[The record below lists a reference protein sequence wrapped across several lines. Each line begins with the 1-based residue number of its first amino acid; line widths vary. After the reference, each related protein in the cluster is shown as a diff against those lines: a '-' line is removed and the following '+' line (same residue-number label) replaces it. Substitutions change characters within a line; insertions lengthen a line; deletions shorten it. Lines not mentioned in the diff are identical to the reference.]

1 MSTQQAF
8 GLLMHEIAKREDEFA
23 ARIVTVSPDV
33 TVSTNLG
40 AWVNR
45 RNIYGREQIQDL
57 FRAEHIPS
65 AYNWSVSPRG
75 QHFELG
81 IAEMNLF
88 AMLSAMGL
96 SHAISGERLLP
107 VGTLYDPFIERGLDA
122 LNYACYQDARF
133 ILVATPSGV
142 TLAPEGGAH
151 QSIATP
157 LIGMAQDRLTS
168 FEPAFAD
175 ELAVI
180 LRWGFEHI
188 QAPAKGDDGGSVYLR
203 LSTRALDQPQREMT
217 AELESSILKGAYWL
231 KKPGPN
237 AQVVIAFA
245 GAVAPGA
252 IDAVGLI
259 GEDRRDVGLLS
270 ITSADRLY
278 ADWVK
283 AQKAREQGHASAVSH
298 VETIMAGLPSFCGLV
313 TVIDGHPASLGW
325 LGSVCGHRTRSLGVQ
340 NFGQSGTIE
349 DLYRHF
355 GIDARGIVKAV
366 QAIAPGR
373 PLRHLWAV

>member
-45 RNIYGREQIQDL
+45 RNVYGRDQIQDL

-65 AYNWSVSPRG
+65 AYNWSMSPEG

-96 SHAISGERLLP
+96 AHAISGERLLP
-107 VGTLYDPFIERGLDA
+107 IGTLYDPFIERGLDA

-188 QAPAKGDDGGSVYLR
+188 QAPAKADDGGSVYLR

-217 AELESSILKGAYWL
+217 ADLESAILKGAYWL
-231 KKPGPN
+231 RRPGPN
-237 AQVVIAFA
+237 AQIAIAFT

-252 IDAVGLI
+252 IDATGLI

-270 ITSADRLY
+270 VTSADGLY
-278 ADWVK
+278 ADWTK
-283 AQKAREQGHASAVSH
+283 AQKAREQGLPSAASH
-298 VETIMAGLPSFCGLV
+298 VEDVMAGLPSYCGLV
-313 TVIDGHPASLGW
+313 TVIDGHPATLGW

-340 NFGQSGTIE
+340 NFGQSAAMG

-355 GIDARGIVKAV
+355 GIDARGIAEAV

-373 PLRHLWAV
+373 PLRHLWAT